1 MCGNMVRDELL
12 VIALFGRGIEMER
25 GLITNNEQVLHR
37 SCVPQ
42 PGNEHLGQLHTCV
55 LIS

>member
-25 GLITNNEQVLHR
+25 GLITNNEQVLHW
-37 SCVPQ
+37 SSVPQ
-42 PGNEHLGQLHTCV
+42 PGNEQLGQLHTCV

>member
-37 SCVPQ
+37 SSVAQ

>member
-37 SCVPQ
+37 SSVPQ
-42 PGNEHLGQLHTCV
+42 PGNEQLGQLHTCV
-55 LIS
+55 IS